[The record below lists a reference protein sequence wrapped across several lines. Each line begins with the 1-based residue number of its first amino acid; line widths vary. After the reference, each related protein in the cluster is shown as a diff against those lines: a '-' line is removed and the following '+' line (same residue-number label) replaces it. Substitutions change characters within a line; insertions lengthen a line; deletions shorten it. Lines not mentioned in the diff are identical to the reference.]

1 MSKVH
6 AKLRVLVAG
15 AGAFGAEHLAR
26 LAGRPDVAVAG
37 VADIDPDALERAR
50 PLASG
55 AKLFADPLRLI
66 DDVEADAVIVA
77 SPAATHLDIALKA
90 LERGLS
96 ALIEKPVAPS
106 AGAAAKLVAAARRSG
121 GFVLPGHVLRF
132 SLDHQRLVEIARSG
146 LIGAVL
152 YVNSRR
158 YRDDGHAVRYADAD
172 PIYTTLV
179 HDIDL
184 ACWIARSDFRSVRA
198 RRAGAGYRSLTAV
211 SARTATGVVCD
222 LRTAWTFPG
231 DELPPDRLEAVGE
244 RGSVELVVGEALV
257 VFGEG
262 RRTRHELAKVDDPLR
277 NELNHFLACVRD
289 RSLAPALDL
298 PQALASLKLADA
310 AIESLTLDREV
321 DLDR

>member
-1 MSKVH
+1 MQSSRCSSPG
-6 AKLRVLVAG
+6 L
-15 AGAFGAEHLAR
+15 GAFGAEHLAR

-50 PLASG
+50 PLAPA
-55 AKLFADPLRLI
+55 AKLFTDPLRLI
-66 DDVEADAVIVA
+66 DEIEADAVIVA
-77 SPAATHLDIALKA
+77 SPAATHVDIALKA

-96 ALIEKPVAPS
+96 ALIEKPVASS
-106 AGAAAKLVAAARRSG
+106 AGAAAPLVAATRRSA

-132 SLDHQRLVEIARSG
+132 SLDHQRLVEIVHSG
-146 LIGAVL
+146 SIGAVL

-172 PIYTTLV
+172 PIYTTLI

-184 ACWIARSDFRSVRA
+184 AYWIVRSDFRSVRA
-198 RRAGAGYRSLTAV
+198 RRAGAGYRSLAALSV
-211 SARTATGVVCD
+211 RTATGVICD

-231 DELPPDRLEAVGE
+231 DALPPDRLEAVGE

-257 VFGEG
+257 VYANG
-262 RRTRHELAKVDDPLR
+262 RRTRHELAKADDPLR
-277 NELNHFLACVRD
+277 NEQDHFLACVLD

-298 PQALASLKLADA
+298 PQALGGLKLADA
-310 AIESLTLDREV
+310 AIESLNLDREV
-321 DLDR
+321 ELDR